1 MLDLHVW
8 YPQVCGRSP
17 KYFQS
22 NMIGSPCPRIRL
34 QIPVDNP
41 RHPLATASCL
51 RVMSRAKKLSL
62 YLRGKRPGGQKC
74 RTLFHV
80 CLHLT
85 CLVSLCHVSNGC
97 ANSQWPKTFALQVGL
112 LPVEGRPSQA
122 CTSECHDLEPACT
135 YNICT
140 MLGSVQGKI
149 MKNLSNPFRNHDR
162 ATQQAVSVCAEVL
175 SYHTS
180 YHSSSPALSTAPPR
194 GNFEEFRLARP
205 HPWTSLDSSV
215 CLEKSC
221 LVAFQ

>member
-1 MLDLHVW
+1 M
-8 YPQVCGRSP
+8 YGTP
-17 KYFQS
+17 KFAAEVQS
-22 NMIGSPCPRIRL
+22 TFSQTSWAHPVQESGFKSLWTILGIRL
-34 QIPVDNP
+34 RRPVVYKFCP
-41 RHPLATASCL
+41 
-51 RVMSRAKKLSL
+51 VQKKLSL
-62 YLRGKRPGGQKC
+62 YLRGKRPGRKKC

-97 ANSQWPKTFALQVGL
+97 ANTQWPKTFALQVGL
-112 LPVEGRPSQA
+112 LPVEARPSQA

-140 MLGSVQGKI
+140 MLRSVQGRI
-149 MKNLSNPFRNHDR
+149 MKNLSKPFRNHDH

-205 HPWTSLDSSV
+205 HPWNHWTAPFASTSPAS
-215 CLEKSC
+215 
-221 LVAFQ
+221 